1 MANRTNYE
9 INGNKYWRIKRVI
22 GHSPDGKPIHKYFY
36 GVNRKDALNKYDE
49 WKNEK
54 DNIYTNNDVPFSDL
68 ADYYAENVLSVNSSY
83 TQNTIDKYL
92 YHYNRFVRGK
102 FNPLVSEIKPMTIQ
116 KFYNSL
122 DVTYSTM
129 SAIHKF
135 MRGFFKWTEQNSYC
149 PDFSRSVLLP
159 DKPRNKKSNY
169 IITWS
174 DDEIKTMFDAIEK
187 CNLRFIVVL
196 ALYTGMRM
204 GEVQGLKFS
213 DFRDDYILIERQYQN
228 GSFVPTKGKESRVV
242 PIHDAVRRELER
254 YPHNSEYV
262 FTTHNGNI
270 MDARNI
276 RRSLNRFYDRIGVE
290 RKKFHAFR
298 ATFCTNL
305 CKNGV
310 PIQTASKLMGH
321 KSVDV
326 TAKYYASVSLDEK
339 KHAMDML
346 PDYGKKC

>member
-1 MANRTNYE
+1 
-9 INGNKYWRIKRVI
+9 
-22 GHSPDGKPIHKYFY
+22 
-36 GVNRKDALNKYDE
+36 
-49 WKNEK
+49 
-54 DNIYTNNDVPFSDL
+54 
-68 ADYYAENVLSVNSSY
+68 
-83 TQNTIDKYL
+83 
-92 YHYNRFVRGK
+92 
-102 FNPLVSEIKPMTIQ
+102 
-116 KFYNSL
+116 
-122 DVTYSTM
+122 
-129 SAIHKF
+129 
-135 MRGFFKWTEQNSYC
+135 
-149 PDFSRSVLLP
+149 
-159 DKPRNKKSNY
+159 
-169 IITWS
+169 
-174 DDEIKTMFDAIEK
+174 
-187 CNLRFIVVL
+187 
-196 ALYTGMRM
+196 MRM

-254 YPHNSEYV
+254 YPHNGEYV

>member
-68 ADYYAENVLSVNSSY
+68 ADYYAENVLSINSSY

-135 MRGFFKWTEQNSYC
+135 MRGFFKWAEQNSYC

-159 DKPRNKKSNY
+159 DKPGCPGFEPLMVYQFQR
-169 IITWS
+169 
-174 DDEIKTMFDAIEK
+174 FQ
-187 CNLRFIVVL
+187 RFIPTLGAVFYPLFATSNLTLEFPRVPSCSLKKVL
-196 ALYTGMRM
+196 
-204 GEVQGLKFS
+204 
-213 DFRDDYILIERQYQN
+213 
-228 GSFVPTKGKESRVV
+228 
-242 PIHDAVRRELER
+242 
-254 YPHNSEYV
+254 
-262 FTTHNGNI
+262 
-270 MDARNI
+270 
-276 RRSLNRFYDRIGVE
+276 
-290 RKKFHAFR
+290 
-298 ATFCTNL
+298 
-305 CKNGV
+305 
-310 PIQTASKLMGH
+310 
-321 KSVDV
+321 
-326 TAKYYASVSLDEK
+326 
-339 KHAMDML
+339 
-346 PDYGKKC
+346 KKC

>member
-22 GHSPDGKPIHKYFY
+22 DHSPDGKPIHKYFY

-135 MRGFFKWTEQNSYC
+135 MRGFFKWAEQNSYR

-174 DDEIKTMFDAIEK
+174 DEEIKTMFDAIEK

-213 DFRDDYILIERQYQN
+213 DFR
-228 GSFVPTKGKESRVV
+228 
-242 PIHDAVRRELER
+242 
-254 YPHNSEYV
+254 YV

-276 RRSLNRFYDRIGVE
+276 RRSLNRFYQRIGIE
-290 RKKFHAFR
+290 PKKFHAFR

-339 KHAMDML
+339 KHSMDML